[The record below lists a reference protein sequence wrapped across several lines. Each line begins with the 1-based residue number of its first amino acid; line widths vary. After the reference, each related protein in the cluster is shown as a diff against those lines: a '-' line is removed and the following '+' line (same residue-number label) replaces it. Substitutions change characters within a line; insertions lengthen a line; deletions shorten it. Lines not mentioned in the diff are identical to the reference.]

1 MTTTWVVAAD
11 PTLGRVIEIDG
22 SRPAEIRVF
31 ERDES
36 VMPAEA
42 KQGPPTKAF
51 ETVDGQRQALKIERE
66 PDEPQRVAFTRQI
79 GDYVEHARREHRFER
94 LVLVAEPKV
103 LANLRKELSGETMKM
118 VASEVS
124 RNVARENIEQIRS
137 YLAPYL

>member
-1 MTTTWVVAAD
+1 MTTTWIVAAD
-11 PTLGRVIEIDG
+11 PTLGRVIQIDG
-22 SRPAEIRVF
+22 NAPAEVCVF

-36 VMPAEA
+36 AIDGEPKPAL
-42 KQGPPTKAF
+42 PTKTF
-51 ETVDGQRQALKIERE
+51 ETVDGERQALKVERE

-79 GDYVEHARREHRFER
+79 GDYVEHARLDHRFEK

-103 LANLRKELSGETMKM
+103 LANLRKELSGETMKL
-118 VASEVS
+118 VSSEVS